1 MRAMTLPAPASP
13 AFAWRPIRAG
23 FVRAPVAHAVAI
35 FALAAGM
42 EAGFMATSTGDTAQA
57 VSQSGMDLTHLL
69 RAMALIK
76 SVMAVAAAGAVLW
89 RLALPVTPARLA
101 IYALAC
107 AAMAGGPGLI
117 WDMAHVGAGAL
128 LLHAGLLATILLLWR
143 DPAVSRRLA
152 ELVAARRARAA

>member
-1 MRAMTLPAPASP
+1 
-13 AFAWRPIRAG
+13 
-23 FVRAPVAHAVAI
+23 
-35 FALAAGM
+35 
-42 EAGFMATSTGDTAQA
+42 
-57 VSQSGMDLTHLL
+57 MDLTHLL